1 MGSIKFIILFSTF
14 SFCQIQYGGSP
25 RYLLHNEEI
34 KYYNVDHSKIIE
46 NTLHPMVLKYANEY
60 IVDIDILNEA
70 ETIQISD
77 EIIYYIGIQSLGAKA
92 LGLVFNQFHLT
103 ENSEMFIY
111 SSDKSM
117 HIGSFNEKNNN
128 QSGKLETAVVK
139 GEKVIIE
146 LSIPIEEVDGLR
158 LKMKSIMHD
167 FIDLMKFQV

>member
-1 MGSIKFIILFSTF
+1 MASSAMVFSIL
-14 SFCQIQYGGSP
+14 
-25 RYLLHNEEI
+25 
-34 KYYNVDHSKIIE
+34 
-46 NTLHPMVLKYANEY
+46 
-60 IVDIDILNEA
+60 
-70 ETIQISD
+70 

-128 QSGKLETAVVK
+128 QSGSLETAVVK

-146 LSIPIEEVDGLR
+146 LSIPIEEVDDLR
-158 LKMKSIMHD
+158 LKMKSIMH
-167 FIDLMKFQV
+167 LKFCL